1 MGTLPAEHICSPDT
15 CNTDLTRW
23 AVPLHVAQKAGY
35 SGPRYSIQSRLACTA
50 QTARYRV
57 LSELTKA
64 VGKRG
69 MRGIEVGEAIPRDR
83 ETPLPELSTPVWPLP
98 LSWHRAASKIEGKA
112 ETPRKRSFKRDGK
125 GFKPGD
131 AVSFRGDVF
140 VLLDRA
146 PIGRYGNR
154 VPIGAEPASGRGWWR
169 ENVPNRYL
177 HGGGT
182 SGAAWWLQR
191 LDGTLVELPVR
202 EKALE
207 RLAFRCTAADCR
219 QRSLERFGGPCPD
232 HADPAQGTA
241 TTLFWPTPPKP

>member
-1 MGTLPAEHICSPDT
+1 MDTLPAEHICSPDT
-15 CNTDLTRW
+15 CNTDVDRW
-23 AVPLHVAQKAGY
+23 AVPLHVAQKPGY

-50 QTARYRV
+50 PTARYRV
-57 LSELTKA
+57 LSELTKG
-64 VGKRG
+64 VGKSG

-83 ETPLPELSTPVWPLP
+83 ETPLPELSTPEWPLP
-98 LSWHRAASKIEGKA
+98 LAWHRAASKIEGKA
-112 ETPRKRSFKRDGK
+112 ETLRRASFKRGGK

-131 AVSFRGDVF
+131 AVSFRDDVF

-146 PIGRYGNR
+146 PIGQYAANQPRLVG
-154 VPIGAEPASGRGWWR
+154 PASGRGWWQK
-169 ENVPNRYL
+169 NVPDRYL
-177 HGGGT
+177 HMGGF

-207 RLAFRCTAADCR
+207 RLAYRCTADDCR

-232 HADPAQGTA
+232 HADLAQGTA
-241 TTLFWPTPPKP
+241 KTTLF

>member
-1 MGTLPAEHICSPDT
+1 MDTLPAEHICSPDT
-15 CNTDLTRW
+15 CNTDVDRW
-23 AVPLHVAQKAGY
+23 AVPLRVAQKSGY

-57 LSELTKA
+57 LSGITKA
-64 VGKRG
+64 MGKSG
-69 MRGIEVGEAIPRDR
+69 MRDIEVGEAIPRDW
-83 ETPLPELSTPVWPLP
+83 ETPLPELSTPAWPLP

-112 ETPRKRSFKRDGK
+112 KTPRKTSFKRDGK

-131 AVSFRGDVF
+131 AVSFQGDVF

-146 PIGRYGNR
+146 PLGKYGNKHPAC
-154 VPIGAEPASGRGWWR
+154 VEPACGRAWWT
-169 ENVPNRYL
+169 ENVPHRYL
-177 HGGGT
+177 HTGGT
-182 SGAAWWLQR
+182 SGTAWWLQR

-202 EKALE
+202 EKALD
-207 RLAFRCTAADCR
+207 RLVYCCSADDCR

-241 TTLFWPTPPKP
+241 KTTLF